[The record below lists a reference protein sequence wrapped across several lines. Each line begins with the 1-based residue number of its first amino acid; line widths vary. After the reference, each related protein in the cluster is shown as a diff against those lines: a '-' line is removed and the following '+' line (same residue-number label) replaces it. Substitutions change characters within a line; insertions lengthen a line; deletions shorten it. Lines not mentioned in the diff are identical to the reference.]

1 MAITLELRPDLETRL
16 REEAQ
21 ASGLS
26 VGKYVEKL
34 VEELT
39 SCATENSATSS
50 EMRERLMQL
59 AKQWH
64 AMPTLDPRSADE
76 IVGYDD
82 LGLPSR

>member
-16 REEAQ
+16 REQAQ

-26 VGKYVEKL
+26 VGKYVERL

-39 SCATENSATSS
+39 SCATKNPATPS
-50 EMRERLMQL
+50 EMRERLMRL

-64 AMPTLDPRSADE
+64 SLPTLDPRIADE